1 MTDHTIEAKFTG
13 KSVTKH
19 GKPPVGNLIAEIA
32 DALRAVAQLQCA
44 DEYERHAQGI
54 LAALAVLGKHQAAA
68 AAEALQK
75 LEADEADAEAAKLEA
90 DEAADPAPVADDV
103 PEKPAKPKGKAK

>member
-19 GKPPVGNLIAEIA
+19 GKPPVGNLVAEIA
-32 DALRAVAQLQCA
+32 DALRAVTQLQCA

-75 LEADEADAEAAKLEA
+75 LEAEKADAEAKKLEA
-90 DEAADPAPVADDV
+90 EKPADPEPVVDAD